1 MGMWGN
7 VLRVLKVHMGEMVL
21 GTKMQKE
28 EDCWSSVMKDS
39 CAQQILGFKRQTKGK
54 SLIVPVDVE
63 QKLILWLWGKNAESI

>member
-7 VLRVLKVHMGEMVL
+7 VLRVLKVYTGGMVL
-21 GTKMQKE
+21 GTKMQQ

-39 CAQQILGFKRQTKGK
+39 CVQQILGFKRQTKGK
-54 SLIVPVDVE
+54 SLIVSVDVE